1 MKKFVVATHEKMAQ
15 GVKDT
20 LELFAGSDL
29 NITYMCAYVEGIED
43 IDTQIN
49 CFFDEL
55 KDDDQAVIFTDMFGG
70 SVNQKMILAAQGKEN
85 VFIVAGFNLPVM
97 IEIIYGA
104 EVYTDDVIEG
114 LIKSGRDAMQL
125 VKNKPNVK
133 ITEETN
139 EEKSDMTNDVKNNK
153 QAKQNNSTDIIPTTL
168 RVDERLV
175 HGQIAMVWSKELS
188 LQGIIVANDE
198 VANNETQQMALK
210 MAVPSG
216 IKVLIRSVDDVAN
229 ILNDPRA
236 SSKRILVLV
245 RTVGDALRLAEKVPN
260 MNRINI
266 GNVGKSVEGE
276 KKTLTQFVML
286 TPDELEFLSELTK
299 IYPETALQNVPSDR
313 KELANKFV
321 S

>member
-1 MKKFVVATHEKMAQ
+1 
-15 GVKDT
+15 
-20 LELFAGSDL
+20 
-29 NITYMCAYVEGIED
+29 
-43 IDTQIN
+43 
-49 CFFDEL
+49 
-55 KDDDQAVIFTDMFGG
+55 
-70 SVNQKMILAAQGKEN
+70 
-85 VFIVAGFNLPVM
+85 
-97 IEIIYGA
+97 
-104 EVYTDDVIEG
+104 
-114 LIKSGRDAMQL
+114 
-125 VKNKPNVK
+125 
-133 ITEETN
+133 
-139 EEKSDMTNDVKNNK
+139 
-153 QAKQNNSTDIIPTTL
+153 
-168 RVDERLV
+168 
-175 HGQIAMVWSKELS
+175 MVWSKELS

-236 SSKRILVLV
+236 SGKRILVLV

-286 TPDELEFLSELTK
+286 TPDELEALDELTK

-313 KELANKFV
+313 KELAKKFV
-321 S
+321 G